1 MHKAIRLGISTQLNC
16 FILLSQIGE
25 MLWSYKKCK
34 KVQVW
39 KRLGRVITKFL
50 LAQTIPDK
58 VFGTKKRNP
67 VNLDK
72 KMKILYPILSDF

>member
-1 MHKAIRLGISTQLNC
+1 M
-16 FILLSQIGE
+16 
-25 MLWSYKKCK
+25 
-34 KVQVW
+34 
-39 KRLGRVITKFL
+39 TKFL

-72 KMKILYPILSDF
+72 EMKVLYPVLRAF